1 VRQLTHVLEIPN
13 VGRGFKQAVV
23 PPALNSPG
31 DSNPQP
37 LCPFQ
42 DMKKSVKALEF
53 GNVADPSDIEDL
65 PGFGDD
71 CRRAED
77 ISHRS

>member
-1 VRQLTHVLEIPN
+1 VRQLTHVLETPN
-13 VGRGFKQAVV
+13 VGCGVKQPVV

-31 DSNPQP
+31 DCNPQP

-42 DMKKSVKALEF
+42 DLKESVEALEF
-53 GNVADPSDIEDL
+53 GDVADPCDIEDL